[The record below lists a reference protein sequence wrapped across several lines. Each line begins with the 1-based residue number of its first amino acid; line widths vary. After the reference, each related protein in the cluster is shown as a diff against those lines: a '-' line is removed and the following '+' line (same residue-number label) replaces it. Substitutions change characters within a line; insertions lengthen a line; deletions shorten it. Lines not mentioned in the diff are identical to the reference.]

1 LNILD
6 VNICVDLDPSDDAS
20 YAIETT
26 TERAMEI
33 AVDEVGDIRVVRIAG
48 NLDTQ
53 TSPVTEEQLTQLIED
68 GATKIL
74 LDFEKLN
81 YISSSGLRVLL
92 VAHKRLEGNSG
103 QVRICNPNTM
113 VREVFDTSGF
123 SEIFSVYG
131 SQAEALDGF

>member
-1 LNILD
+1 MNILD
-6 VNICVDLDPSDDAS
+6 VNICVDLHPSDDAS

-33 AVDEVGDIRVVRIAG
+33 TVDDVGDIRVVRIAG

>member
-1 LNILD
+1 MNILD

-20 YAIETT
+20 YAVETT

>member
-1 LNILD
+1 
-6 VNICVDLDPSDDAS
+6 
-20 YAIETT
+20 
-26 TERAMEI
+26 MEFT
-33 AVDEVGDIRVVRIAG
+33 VDEVGDVRVVRISG

-53 TSPVTEEQLTQLIED
+53 TSPVTQEQLTQLIQD

-92 VAHKRLEGNSG
+92 VAAQRLEDTSG
-103 QVRICNPNTM
+103 QLRICSPNTM
-113 VREVFDTSGF
+113 VREVFDTAGF
-123 SEIFSVYG
+123 SEIFSVYS

>member
-6 VNICVDLDPSDDAS
+6 VNICVDLHPSDDAS

-33 AVDEVGDIRVVRIAG
+33 TVDEVGDIRVVRIAG

>member
-1 LNILD
+1 MDI
-6 VNICVDLDPSDDAS
+6 
-20 YAIETT
+20 T
-26 TERAMEI
+26 
-33 AVDEVGDIRVVRIAG
+33 VDEVGDIKVVRIAG

-53 TSPVTEEQLTQLIED
+53 TSPVTQEQLTQLIQD

-92 VAHKRLEGNSG
+92 VAAQRLKDTSG
-103 QVRICNPNTM
+103 QLRICSPNTM
-113 VREVFDTSGF
+113 VREVFDTAGF
-123 SEIFSVYG
+123 SEIFSVYS

>member
-1 LNILD
+1 MDI
-6 VNICVDLDPSDDAS
+6 
-20 YAIETT
+20 T
-26 TERAMEI
+26 
-33 AVDEVGDIRVVRIAG
+33 VDEVGDNKVVRIAG
-48 NLDTQ
+48 KLDNQ
-53 TSPVTEEQLTQLIED
+53 TSPDTQEQLTQHIQD
-68 GATKIL
+68 GATKVL

>member
-1 LNILD
+1 
-6 VNICVDLDPSDDAS
+6 
-20 YAIETT
+20 
-26 TERAMEI
+26 MEI
-33 AVDEVGDIRVVRIAG
+33 TVDEVGDIRVVRIAG

-92 VAHKRLEGNSG
+92 VAHKRLEGISG

-131 SQAEALDGF
+131 SQAEALGGF